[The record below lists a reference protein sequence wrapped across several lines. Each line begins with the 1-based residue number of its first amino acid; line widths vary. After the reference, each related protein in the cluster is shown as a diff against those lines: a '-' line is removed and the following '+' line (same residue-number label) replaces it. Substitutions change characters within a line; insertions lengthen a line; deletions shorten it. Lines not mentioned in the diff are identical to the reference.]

1 MTALGTDFAQ
11 PAPGKTCGS
20 CTLCCK
26 VVGVAELKKPADVW
40 CGHCNKAKG
49 CKIYDTRPQECRTF
63 YCLFLLGADFP
74 ELWRPS
80 KSKLVLYG
88 QGNDVVVHVDP
99 GAPGAWL
106 SEPFYT
112 ALKGLAENQGP
123 LGGMVSARIGRRCI
137 VFKPDG
143 HIDLGALG
151 DDETVRFS
159 FHHGQVEATKISASQ
174 PPCG

>member
-1 MTALGTDFAQ
+1 
-11 PAPGKTCGS
+11 
-20 CTLCCK
+20 
-26 VVGVAELKKPADVW
+26 
-40 CGHCNKAKG
+40 
-49 CKIYDTRPQECRTF
+49 
-63 YCLFLLGADFP
+63 
-74 ELWRPS
+74 LWRPS

-151 DDETVRFS
+151 DDETIRFS
-159 FHHGQVEATKISASQ
+159 FHHGQVEATKIRRADA
-174 PPCG
+174 G